1 LVFRRLSVRGLS
13 GAGFVRPRSGR
24 ADLFGLVDDRVNRI
38 GFFIYVCLQIE
49 WKKILRRDKKS

>member
-1 LVFRRLSVRGLS
+1 VRGLS